1 MQTEHLHEIAQLQQ
15 QWAAEQITYGFVA
28 GTPEQIAVD
37 LTPYCYVLKDAQRVI
52 GYLMAEVR
60 HDNEYC
66 VFPNGASFIDVN
78 DLFISKDYRSRGLGK
93 VLLGRCEADARQNG
107 IQHMLLS
114 SATKDAE
121 AVRQFYTS
129 NDYTIWTTQ
138 FFKNLCPSP
147 KKG

>member
-1 MQTEHLHEIAQLQQ
+1 MTCEPMQTEHLNDIAQLQQ
-15 QWAAEQITYGFVA
+15 EWAAEHITYGFVA

-37 LTPYCYVLKDAQRVI
+37 LSPYCYVLKDAQRVI

-60 HDNEYC
+60 HDNEFC
-66 VFPNGASFIDVN
+66 VFPQGVDFVEVL

-93 VLLGRCEADARQNG
+93 VLLGQCEADARQNG
-107 IQHMLLS
+107 LQHMLLS

-121 AVRQFYTS
+121 AVRHFYTS

-138 FFKNLCPSP
+138 FFKRL
-147 KKG
+147 